1 VGFTVPELEYGTVSI
16 SVVVVVVVVG
26 WYWSVGHKQSGTV
39 FS

>member
-16 SVVVVVVVVG
+16 SVVVVVVG